1 MENFFEDFG
10 ASDSLSSQNERRNT
24 GFIIPESGCMGIFDG
39 HGKNGFRAVNWASV
53 YFSEQYEEDRP
64 FNDKGMHAD
73 FNGANTLI
81 RKMIGNGAGGTT
93 ATIVKINRSNGS
105 NSSIACAN
113 VGDSPA
119 LLVNPEEETFLELT
133 TMHNKTNLKE
143 VARLGEL
150 GISLA
155 QDCTDGGTLSRS
167 LGDFDK
173 SEIMHRPSIRHQ
185 KLRKNGKNILIVATS
200 GALGAENYKN
210 AAETAIEG
218 YRRKKSMLSLANE
231 LAASSALEE
240 KTNARVFTAL
250 I

>member
-10 ASDSLSSQNERRNT
+10 ASGSLSNQNEKRNA
-24 GFIIPESGCMGIFDG
+24 GFIIPESGCVGIFDG

-53 YFSEQYEEDRP
+53 YFSEQYEEYRP
-64 FNDKGMHAD
+64 FSDNGMHAD
-73 FNGANTLI
+73 FNGANALI

-93 ATIVKINRSNGS
+93 ATIVKINRSNGL

-113 VGDSPA
+113 AGDSPA

-155 QDCTDGGTLSRS
+155 QDCTDDGTLFRS

-173 SEIMHRPSIRHQ
+173 SEVMHRPSIRHQ

-200 GALGAENYKN
+200 GVLNAENYKN
-210 AAETAIEG
+210 AAEVAIDG
-218 YRRKKSMLSLANE
+218 YRQKRSMLNLAKE
-231 LAASSALEE
+231 LVVNVASEE
-240 KTNARVFTAL
+240 KTNPRVFTAL